1 MWLVK
6 CLKNLA
12 SEHLGTVNMLN
23 SLKTCTTALPL
34 YFFITLAKIELANI
48 GLSVSEIL
56 RVFVNTLTAN
66 DIYSLRNR
74 KNLLQPNQLLLSKK
88 QFFFLNLFLHM

>member
-34 YFFITLAKIELANI
+34 YFFIILAKIELANI
-48 GLSVSEIL
+48 RLSVSEIL
-56 RVFVNTLTAN
+56 GVFVNTLTADDN
-66 DIYSLRNR
+66 YSLNNR
-74 KNLLQPNQLLLSKK
+74 KNLPQPIQLQLSKK
-88 QFFFLNLFLHM
+88 PKIFPNFLLLL